1 MHISVIYLLYLT
13 TVLAV
18 MADVHIGLC
27 VVTTTRNIFM
37 HFFQE
42 NAGELVSETI
52 RYVNPHH
59 QHCAFARTSGGPCR
73 SNLLLHVNSNF
84 PDGSGLADTRRSPF
98 WILLELRMPE
108 VVVTTGA
115 IRCAKLQI
123 VTTNKRTPSCFTGR
137 MPFQQCQST
146 EGKELTH
153 IINNVFPFIS
163 PLSLL

>member
-84 PDGSGLADTRRSPF
+84 SDGSGLADTRRSPF
-98 WILLELRMPE
+98 WILLELRMPA
-108 VVVTTGA
+108 VVVTTGD

-123 VTTNKRTPSCFTGR
+123 VTTDKRTPRFLQAGCPSNSVR
-137 MPFQQCQST
+137 AL
-146 EGKELTH
+146 KEK
-153 IINNVFPFIS
+153 N
-163 PLSLL
+163 